1 VEPGHV
7 LLTGGAGFIG
17 SAAARALLAAGW
29 RVTVLDS
36 LTYAGRRAHLAGLDL
51 RLVVGDVCDGTQV
64 TALAR
69 GADAI
74 LHAAAESHV
83 GRSLVDPA
91 PFIRTNIEGTRVV
104 LEAAAA
110 AGVAHTVHVSTDE
123 VFGAAPAGVAF
134 QPGDPPRPGNPY
146 AATKVAAEAFVSAVA
161 HTRGYRATVVRA
173 TNCYGPR
180 QHQEKAIPCWM
191 RAAAAG
197 RPVPIHGRG
206 EAVRDWLYVDDFA
219 RGLVATLERGRPGAV
234 HHFAGRNTLPN
245 RALAERVIAL
255 AGGGELAFGPDR
267 PGQDARY
274 ALDDSAT
281 REALGWRPRVSLE
294 EGLASTWEHY
304 RGGG

>member
-1 VEPGHV
+1 MRGHV

-17 SAAARALLAAGW
+17 SATARALLAAGW
-29 RVTVLDS
+29 RVTVLDA
-36 LTYAGRRAHLAGLDL
+36 LTYAGRREHLAGLDL
-51 RLVVGDVCDGTQV
+51 RLEVGDVCDPARVG
-64 TALAR
+64 ALAR
-69 GADAI
+69 GVDAI

-104 LEAAAA
+104 LEAAAD

-123 VFGAAPAGVAF
+123 IFGAAPPGVAF
-134 QPGDPPRPGNPY
+134 QPSAPPRPGNPY
-146 AATKVAAEAFVSAVA
+146 AATKVAAEAFVDAVA

-180 QHQEKAIPCWM
+180 QHKEKAIPCWM

-206 EAVRDWLYVDDFA
+206 EAVRDWLYVEDFA
-219 RGLVATLERGRPGAV
+219 RGLVATLERGAPGAI
-234 HHFAGRNTLPN
+234 HHFAGGNALPN
-245 RALAERVIAL
+245 RALAERVLQL
-255 AGGGELAFGPDR
+255 AGGGALALGPDR

-281 REALGWRPRVSLE
+281 RAALDWRPQVSLDD
-294 EGLASTWEHY
+294 GLASTWAGY
-304 RGGG
+304 RSQG